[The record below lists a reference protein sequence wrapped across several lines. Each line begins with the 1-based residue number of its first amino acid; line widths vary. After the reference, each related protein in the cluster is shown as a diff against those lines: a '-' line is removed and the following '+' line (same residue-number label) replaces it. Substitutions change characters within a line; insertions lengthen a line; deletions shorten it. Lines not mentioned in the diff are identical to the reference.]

1 MTEGEAERLAKS
13 SARVQFIAGA
23 GGCLFLIIMSGV
35 VLAASK
41 PWQQIGTGGW
51 AGAALV
57 IGVSVGLTLLVL
69 RGIKDGGEAF
79 PPYLEVPDI
88 ECPNAAQFF
97 HARARDAFAA
107 TYGWWTLA
115 VGVASGLV
123 LFIAASRLGGW
134 L

>member
-13 SARVQFIAGA
+13 SARVQFIAAVCGS
-23 GGCLFLIIMSGV
+23 LFLAIMSGV
-35 VLAASK
+35 ALAASK

-51 AGAALV
+51 ASAALV
-57 IGVSVGLTLLVL
+57 ICVPVALTLLVL

-88 ECPNAAQFF
+88 ECPNAAQFS
-97 HARARDAFAA
+97 HVRARDAFAA

-115 VGVASGLV
+115 VCVASGLV
-123 LFIAASRLGGW
+123 LFIAGGIQGGW